1 MTDLLQVQ
9 NLSAGYGEVQ
19 VLWDVNL
26 SIAPGEL
33 AALIGSNGAGKS
45 TFLRVLSGLLP
56 PMQGKVTFEGQDI
69 THWPPDAVVG
79 AGVVQ
84 VPQGRHLFQGL
95 TVRENLMMGAFSR
108 QDRAEVPHDLARV
121 FDLFPILKE
130 RAGQAAGSLSGG
142 EQQMCAIGRALMSR
156 PKLLLV
162 DELSMGLSPVA
173 VDRLFEVIDRIHA
186 EGTTTL
192 IVEQDVQ
199 VALEHAD
206 RGYVLENGRVALTG
220 PSAELLRSS
229 EIQRAYLG
237 I

>member
-1 MTDLLQVQ
+1 MADLLQIQ
-9 NLSAGYGEVQ
+9 DLSAGYGDVQ

-26 SIAPGEL
+26 SIAQGEL

-45 TFLRVLSGLLP
+45 TLLRVLSGLLP
-56 PMQGKVTFEGQDI
+56 PMHGKVIFEGRDI
-69 THWPPDAVVG
+69 TRLEPEAVVS
-79 AGVVQ
+79 AGIVQ
-84 VPQGRHLFQGL
+84 VPQGRRLFQGL
-95 TVRENLMMGAFSR
+95 NVRENLMMGAFIR
-108 QDRAEVPHDLARV
+108 QDRAEVPRDLERV

-142 EQQMCAIGRALMSR
+142 EQQMCAIGRALMGR
-156 PKLLLV
+156 PRLLLV
-162 DELSMGLSPVA
+162 DELSLGLSPVA
-173 VDRLFEVIDRIHA
+173 VDRLFEVVDRIHE

-206 RGYVLENGRVALTG
+206 RGYVLENGHVALTG